1 MASAIPVG
9 IDSDNGFQEALAPVE
24 HEHHSK
30 PDDDGRLSTPPT
42 TSQSQSGDALDLEHR
57 MATLIRNEK
66 RIRYD
71 KEKHMETHMS
81 ELCQETPGSRI
92 YRCQLEVLSVCRC
105 DYFDSEC
112 TLKCRFNGA

>member
-1 MASAIPVG
+1 MV
-9 IDSDNGFQEALAPVE
+9 
-24 HEHHSK
+24 SK
-30 PDDDGRLSTPPT
+30 KLSLPSSVSITRSQTTTVDYLPPPT

-57 MATLIRNEK
+57 MATLTRNEK

-92 YRCQLEVLSVCRC
+92 YRCLLEVLSVCRC